1 MSIRSKSATRRGF
14 IRLSGLTVLA
24 TVPLLQACGSTT
36 TVAGTTS
43 AATVS
48 APALA
53 SATSSAA
60 NVTAATTAGSAATS
74 TAAAATSSA
83 TTAASVA
90 ATTVPATTAAASA
103 ATSSAAGTAAAAG
116 SATLNLYWRS
126 DAPVSFNPLFSTSGS
141 EQQVERLIFGALL
154 KMSDKL
160 VPTPDLADSW
170 EVAPDATSYTFHL
183 HPGIKWSDGQ
193 TFSADDVIFTFERAI
208 DKRSG
213 SIWAGRLANIAGAAD
228 YATQKAPTVSGLTAP
243 DPNTVKVTLATPDA
257 GFLTTLGSFSG
268 LGILP
273 KHILQGV
280 APDQLRAHPFSTQA
294 PTVGAGA
301 FTFVTYASG
310 QYVQLK
316 RNDGYFRGK
325 VPLAGIYLKILQPDV
340 ALAQLQTG
348 EVDYSIVP
356 VSEMAR
362 LKQDANL
369 TISSVVSPSISQIAI
384 FNDRPYFK
392 DKRVRQAMMYAID
405 RQGIVNSILAGQAT
419 LVNSP
424 IIGPEWMGQPEFNKY
439 AFDTA
444 KAKQLLKDANWSAS
458 QKITILEPSSPSK
471 EQAAYGAVVQQQLA
485 DAGFAISV
493 VQADSAEITKRYVT
507 SPDYDLYDFGGG
519 VYRAEPSISATYY
532 NSKNVTPGG
541 GNGTHYA
548 NPALDKL
555 FAQGVATADQT
566 QRKTIYNQIA
576 QIVNDDVPTVFLWS
590 PNTIA
595 AIRKRFQGFKPPS
608 YVDNFL
614 WNAEEWSVSS

>member
-1 MSIRSKSATRRGF
+1 M
-14 IRLSGLTVLA
+14 
-24 TVPLLQACGSTT
+24 
-36 TVAGTTS
+36 
-43 AATVS
+43 
-48 APALA
+48 
-53 SATSSAA
+53 
-60 NVTAATTAGSAATS
+60 
-74 TAAAATSSA
+74 
-83 TTAASVA
+83 
-90 ATTVPATTAAASA
+90 
-103 ATSSAAGTAAAAG
+103 
-116 SATLNLYWRS
+116 
-126 DAPVSFNPLFSTSGS
+126 SFNPLFSTSGS

-170 EVAPDATSYTFHL
+170 DVAPDATSYTFHL

-193 TFSADDVIFTFERAI
+193 PFSADDVIFTLSLAI
-208 DKRSG
+208 DKRTG

-243 DPNTVKVTLATPDA
+243 DPNTVKITLATPDA
-257 GFLTTLGSFSG
+257 GFLTTLGNFSG

-273 KHILQGV
+273 KHVLQGV

-301 FTFVTYASG
+301 FSFVTYASG

-348 EVDYSIVP
+348 EVDYSVVP

-392 DKRVRQAMMYAID
+392 DKQVRQAMMYAID

-444 KAKQLLKDANWSAS
+444 KAKQLLKDAGWNAS

-471 EQAAYGAVVQQQLA
+471 EQAAYGAVIQQQLA

-493 VQADSAEITKRYVT
+493 VQADTAQITKRYVT
-507 SPDYDLYDFGGG
+507 NPDYDLYDFGGG
-519 VYRAEPSISATYY
+519 VYRAEPSISANYY
-532 NSKNVTPGG
+532 NSNNFTPGG

-555 FAQGVATADQT
+555 FAQGVATADQA
-566 QRKTIYNQIA
+566 QRKAIYTQIA
-576 QIVNDDVPTVFLWS
+576 QIINDDVPTVFLWS